1 MTPELRN
8 RLIFAFY
15 IPSALVAVAWA
26 VLGPVLPVYAS
37 TLTES
42 YLIIGIMLSA
52 MALGRVAGSL
62 PSSWLLSHFGIKN
75 TMLTGIMVLLIPALS
90 LFFVRN
96 LWLIIALLFVLGSG
110 LSIYS
115 IARHTYISV
124 VIPLE
129 VRGRAI
135 SLLGGVFRTGLFLGP
150 LIGGWV
156 GKTFGLPAAFI
167 AVFLIGITSVG
178 FVMRFMRNLDAN
190 IEEKEKAPGIIAF
203 GKMVKDNQGVIT
215 AAGIGL
221 WMVSVTREGWR
232 VLIPLYAANVLN
244 LDIQTIGYI
253 LGFGAAF
260 DLLFFPISGFVM
272 DRFGRK
278 WAIVPSF
285 VMQGAG
291 IMLILF
297 AGNAIALSA
306 FAAFIGFANGLSSG
320 SMMTTGAD
328 LAPPN
333 MRGEFL
339 SLWHFIGDVG
349 GVSGPMLVGAIAQ
362 TFVIQISIVSI
373 AGAGF
378 GAAILF
384 AVFVPETLKRQKKK
398 TG

>member
-15 IPSALVAVAWA
+15 MPSALVAIAWA

-62 PSSWLLSHFGIKN
+62 PSSWLLSRFGIKN

-135 SLLGGVFRTGLFLGP
+135 SLLGGVFRGGLFLGP

-167 AVFLIGITSVG
+167 AVFLIGIMSVG

-190 IEEKEKAPGIIAF
+190 IEEKEKTPSINDF
-203 GKMVKDNQGVIT
+203 GKMVKDNRGVIT

-285 VMQGAG
+285 IIQGTG
-291 IMLILF
+291 IALILL
-297 AGNAIALSA
+297 AGNAMMLSA

-328 LAPPN
+328 LAPAN

>member
-1 MTPELRN
+1 MTRDLRN

-26 VLGPVLPVYAS
+26 VLGPILPVYAS

-42 YLIIGIMLSA
+42 YLIVGIMLSA
-52 MALGRVAGSL
+52 MSLGRVAGSL

-90 LFFVRN
+90 LFFIRS

-135 SLLGGVFRTGLFLGP
+135 SLLGGVFRAGLFVGP
-150 LIGGWV
+150 IIGGWV
-156 GKTFGLPAAFI
+156 GGRFGLPAAFI

-178 FVMRFMRNLDAN
+178 FVLRFMRNLDAN
-190 IEEKEKAPGIIAF
+190 IQETSTKKKRKTGDF
-203 GKMVKDNQGVIT
+203 RKMVKDKRGVIT

-232 VLIPLYAANVLN
+232 VLIPLYAANVLQ
-244 LDIQTIGYI
+244 LDIQTIGYV
-253 LGFGAAF
+253 LSFGAAF

-278 WAIVPSF
+278 RAIVPSF
-285 VMQGAG
+285 IIQGTG
-291 IMLILF
+291 IALILF

-306 FAAFIGFANGLSSG
+306 FAAFIGFGNGLSSG

-328 LAPPN
+328 LAPPD

-339 SLWHFIGDVG
+339 SLWHFIADVG
-349 GVSGPMLVGAIAQ
+349 GVSEIGRAHV
-362 TFVIQISIVSI
+362 
-373 AGAGF
+373 
-378 GAAILF
+378 
-384 AVFVPETLKRQKKK
+384 
-398 TG
+398 